1 MNIKDFAD
9 KFIKAEDEVWKNGNI
24 KSLEVIED
32 PDVVYHFF
40 ALGQELV
47 GFEAHK
53 QQILDSKASY
63 SDIQQEWKYLTGE
76 GNLLAL
82 SYKGRYISNGK
93 MPGMPPAGGKV
104 TSDLLFL
111 FRVNKGRIAEAWVH
125 GSMTGLT

>member
-76 GNLLAL
+76 GNLFAL
-82 SYKGRYISNGK
+82 LYKGRYVSNGK

-111 FRVNKGRIAEAWVH
+111 FMVNKGRITEAWVN